1 MNRGVISG
9 AIHLRWGP
17 ARGTSELQE
26 NMEDSGIAGARMRRI
41 VGLISLAML
50 VLVACA
56 DERSVQAGA
65 SVAPRQQHQ
74 AVKPATAPSN
84 PGNPDFAKW
93 LAEFKKEAAGQG
105 IRSAIIE
112 AALRGVQPVEKVVSR
127 DRNQA
132 EFTLTFATYRD
143 RVLTPANI
151 AAGQRKLAQ
160 HGPLLAAVAAKYGVQ
175 PRFILA
181 IWGIETR
188 YGAVKPTMP
197 VMPALATLAYDGRRS
212 AFFRNEMMQ
221 ALRMLDAG
229 YADVPDLMG
238 SWAGAMG
245 QPQFMPSS
253 YMKFAQD
260 WDGDGRRDIW
270 NNPGDVFA
278 SIAHYLASHGW
289 SDTQTWGRQV
299 RLSPEIISALPQMQR
314 TGKSGCRA
322 KDQLS
327 VARSL
332 KEWQAR
338 GVRRADGADLPA
350 LDFQAALALPES
362 PGGPAFMVYGNY
374 ESILRYNCAHY
385 YALTVGALS
394 DRIGGD

>member
-1 MNRGVISG
+1 
-9 AIHLRWGP
+9 
-17 ARGTSELQE
+17 
-26 NMEDSGIAGARMRRI
+26 MRRF
-41 VGLISLAML
+41 VGLISLVLL
-50 VLVACA
+50 VLAACA
-56 DERSVQAGA
+56 DERAVQAGA
-65 SVAPRQQHQ
+65 PVAPRQHDRI
-74 AVKPATAPSN
+74 AKPATAPSH
-84 PGNPDFAKW
+84 PGFAKW
-93 LAEFKKEAAGQG
+93 LSEFKKEAAAQG
-105 IRSAIIE
+105 IRPATIE
-112 AALRGVQPVEKVVSR
+112 AALRDVQPVEKVVSR

-143 RVLTPANI
+143 RVLTPVNI

-160 HGPLLAAVAAKYGVQ
+160 HGPLLTAVGAKYGVQ
-175 PRFILA
+175 PRFIVA

-229 YADVPDLMG
+229 YATAPDLMG

-278 SIAHYLASHGW
+278 SIAHFLASNGW
-289 SDTQTWGRQV
+289 SDAQTWGRQV
-299 RLSPEIISALPQMQR
+299 QLSPEITNALPQMR
-314 TGKSGCRA
+314 RSRKSGCKA
-322 KDQLS
+322 MDQLS
-327 VARSL
+327 VQRSL
-332 KEWQAR
+332 ADWGAGGMR
-338 GVRRADGADLPA
+338 SADGSHLPA
-350 LDFQAALALPES
+350 RNLQAALALPETPTGS
-362 PGGPAFMVYGNY
+362 AFIVYGNY
-374 ESILRYNCAHY
+374 EAILRYNCAHY
-385 YALTVGALS
+385 YALTVGALA
-394 DRIGGD
+394 DQIGDG

>member
-1 MNRGVISG
+1 MRLAAGLVSLIALLLAACAG
-9 AIHLRWGP
+9 GRP
-17 ARGTSELQE
+17 VE
-26 NMEDSGIAGARMRRI
+26 AGAP
-41 VGLISLAML
+41 
-50 VLVACA
+50 
-56 DERSVQAGA
+56 
-65 SVAPRQQHQ
+65 VAPRATERAGAQGG
-74 AVKPATAPSN
+74 AVASASSADPA
-84 PGNPDFAKW
+84 FAKW
-93 LAEFKKEAAGQG
+93 LADFKAEAAAQG
-105 IRSAIIE
+105 IRPAIIE
-112 AALRGVQPVEKVVSR
+112 AALRDVRPVEKVVSR

-132 EFTLTFATYRD
+132 EFTLTFETYRD
-143 RVLTPANI
+143 RVLTPVNV
-151 AAGQRKLAQ
+151 AAGRRKLAQ

-229 YADVPDLMG
+229 YADAPDLMG

-278 SIAHYLASHGW
+278 SIAYYLASNGW
-289 SDTQTWGRQV
+289 SDAQTWGRQV
-299 RLSPEIISALPQMQR
+299 KLSSEVSQALPQMQL

-322 KDQLS
+322 MDQLS

-332 KEWQAR
+332 KEWQAQ

-350 LDFQAALALPES
+350 LDLQAALALPEAAT
-362 PGGPAFMVYGNY
+362 GPAFVVYGNY
-374 ESILRYNCAHY
+374 EAILRYNCAHY

-394 DRIGGD
+394 DRIGGG

>member
-1 MNRGVISG
+1 
-9 AIHLRWGP
+9 
-17 ARGTSELQE
+17 
-26 NMEDSGIAGARMRRI
+26 MRRF
-41 VGLISLAML
+41 VGLISLVML
-50 VLVACA
+50 VLAACA

-65 SVAPRQQHQ
+65 SVAPRQQNQ
-74 AVKPATAPSN
+74 VVKPATAPSN
-84 PGNPDFAKW
+84 PGFAKW

-105 IRSAIIE
+105 IRPAIIE
-112 AALRGVQPVEKVVSR
+112 AALRDVQPVEKVVSR

-132 EFTLTFATYRD
+132 EFTLAFATYRD

-160 HGPLLAAVAAKYGVQ
+160 HGPLLTAVAAKYGVQ
-175 PRFILA
+175 PRFIVA

-197 VMPALATLAYDGRRS
+197 VFPALATLAFDGRRS

-229 YADVPDLMG
+229 YATLDDLKG

-253 YMKFAQD
+253 YMAYAQD

-278 SIAHYLASHGW
+278 SIAHFLSSYGW
-289 SDTQTWGRQV
+289 SDAQTWGREV
-299 RLSPEIISALPQMQR
+299 KLSPQIQSGLAQLQR

-322 KDQLS
+322 MDQLS
-327 VARSL
+327 VAL
-332 KEWQAR
+332 PLEEWQHR
-338 GVRRADGADLPA
+338 GVRRPDGTDMPRHRLNGSLAIP
-350 LDFQAALALPES
+350 QSPKGAA
-362 PGGPAFMVYGNY
+362 FIVYANY
-374 ESILRYNCAHY
+374 ESILRYNCAHF

-394 DRIGGD
+394 DHIGSAN